1 MRIALLAAGGLHPS
15 GREEIIP
22 ALLALVERLAR
33 RHDVHAF
40 VLRHLPSPRTYPLA
54 GATVHD
60 LGSPRGLFRQ
70 WRAALRSL
78 RAHGPFDLVHGYWAD
93 PAGLLAACAG
103 RRLVIPSVVTCDSG
117 EFVSRPEIGY
127 GLQRSVR
134 GRAIVAASCRLAT
147 CVHVTSRHMQN
158 LARSHGIRAVR
169 AALGIDVERFA
180 PPESRLDGPP
190 WRLLQVAHLNAVKDQ
205 ATLLRAIAIVR
216 RTHDVRLD
224 LVGEDTLQ
232 GRLAR
237 VAADLGIAGAV
248 AFHGFA
254 AHADLLRVYHA
265 AHIYVQSSLHEA
277 AGVSVLEAAASGLP
291 IVGTRTGLLSDWEGE
306 AARAVPPG
314 DAGALARAIV
324 DLLENAAE
332 RQRLSEAARR
342 VALRYRV
349 DRTTRRIEAMYR
361 CVCARRTHGRTHG

>member
-1 MRIALLAAGGLHPS
+1 MRIALLATGGLHPS

-40 VLRHLPSPRTYPLA
+40 VLRHLRSPRTYPLA

-60 LGSPRGLFRQ
+60 LGSPRGLVRQ

-103 RRLVIPSVVTCDSG
+103 RRLGIPSVVTCDSG
-117 EFVSRPEIGY
+117 EFVSLPEIAY
-127 GLQRSVR
+127 GLQRSLR
-134 GRAIVAASCRLAT
+134 GRVIVAASCRLAT
-147 CVHVTSRHMQN
+147 CVHVTSRHMET
-158 LARSHGIRAVR
+158 LARAHGVRAAR
-169 AALGIDVERFA
+169 AALGIDVDRFA
-180 PPESRLDGPP
+180 APGPRHDGPP

-205 ATLLRAIAIVR
+205 ATLLRAVAIAR
-216 RTHDVRLD
+216 RACDVRLD

-237 VAADLGIAGAV
+237 VAADLGIVGAV
-248 AFHGFA
+248 AFHGFVV
-254 AHADLLRVYHA
+254 HADLARFYHA
-265 AHIYVQSSLHEA
+265 AHVYVQSSLHEA
-277 AGVSVLEAAASGLP
+277 AGISVLEAAASGLP
-291 IVGTRTGLLSDWEGE
+291 IIGTRTGLLGDWDSE

-332 RQRLSEAARR
+332 RKRLAEAARR
-342 VALRYRV
+342 VALRYRLE
-349 DRTTRRIEAMYR
+349 RTTRRVEAMYR
-361 CVCARRTHGRTHG
+361 CVCARRPRS